1 LAFSS
6 DFSTSPFS
14 PLVHIADA
22 VFRESPTGLYQGIW
36 YPEQAVSF
44 DEALYAYTQ
53 SGANLSGW
61 GDEIGS
67 ISVGKWADF
76 VVLDG
81 ALNDPVGR
89 ELKQRSV
96 AATYLA
102 GRKVFSAD
110 D

>member
-1 LAFSS
+1 
-6 DFSTSPFS
+6 
-14 PLVHIADA
+14 
-22 VFRESPTGLYQGIW
+22 LYEGPW
-36 YPEQAVSF
+36 YPQQALSFEQ
-44 DEALYAYTQ
+44 ALYAYTQ
-53 SGANLSGW
+53 VGADLAGW
-61 GDEIGS
+61 GDQIGS

-89 ELKQRSV
+89 ELKQRTV
-96 AATYLA
+96 TATYLA